1 LVGLWVPGE
10 QERARTV
17 VNAELNAPGL
27 EVMRKFDQLAR
38 IDCPTLV
45 SVGALDLITPVAAA
59 ARSPT
64 RYQTALSA
72 SRWSKESGPLHLE
85 GCARTLLADRQRV
98 SDCRE
103 DRVGL
108 CDIVNDS
115 CFAIVCV

>member
-64 RYQTALSA
+64 RYQTAFERLEVVEGERATSPGRMRPNATGRSSA
-72 SRWSKESGPLHLE
+72 S
-85 GCARTLLADRQRV
+85 
-98 SDCRE
+98 
-103 DRVGL
+103 
-108 CDIVNDS
+108 
-115 CFAIVCV
+115 F